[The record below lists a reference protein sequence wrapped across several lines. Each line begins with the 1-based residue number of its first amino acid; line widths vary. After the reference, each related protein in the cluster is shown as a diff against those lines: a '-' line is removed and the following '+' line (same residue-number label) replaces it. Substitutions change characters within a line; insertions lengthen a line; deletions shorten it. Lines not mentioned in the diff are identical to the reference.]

1 MSFIASEVNIG
12 GVFFPPYLLA
22 GIVGVTATVLTAY
35 LLNRYRLS
43 RFFFYPPLVFLALAV
58 IYTGLISIFLIPA

>member
-1 MSFIASEVNIG
+1 MSFIPSEVNIG

-22 GIVGVTATVLTAY
+22 GIVGIGATVLTAY

-43 RFFFYPPLVFLALAV
+43 RFFFYPPLVFLALAI
-58 IYTGLISIFLIPA
+58 IYTGLLSIFLIPA